1 MNKLSYEECLA
12 KVKQIEK
19 LTEDL
24 NRNQPFKWDSM
35 ERALLNMLHKTAVH
49 VRIEMEVQEEFKN
62 GKVA

>member
-24 NRNQPFKWDSM
+24 NRNQSFQWESM
-35 ERALLNMLHKTAVH
+35 ERALLDMLHKTAVH
-49 VRIEMEVQEEFKN
+49 VRIEMEVQQKFSH
-62 GKVA
+62 GK